1 MDDSVFGGVQQT
13 ATAVQTGPSSVLEA
27 AADESPFSGPIT
39 TGPLLPGLS
48 LTSPFDT
55 EPFIA
60 SAHTTAPAAAVPPL
74 SGMSSA
80 KPATT
85 AIPTTV
91 AKSTVAKSTAV
102 ESTAVESTLAEST
115 GAHEAASWSIEPNL
129 RARGPAYAVL
139 QECLARQKVATPRG
153 RLARALG
160 RSPLHPDA
168 RSWYSGA
175 LGEIVV
181 ANVLAQLGDGWTVLH
196 AVPVGP
202 GNSDIDHVILGP
214 GGIFT
219 INTKNH
225 SGKKIWIGGSTFLVN
240 GYKQEHMRNSAHEA
254 ERASRLLSSVTGRP
268 VTVTPLIVVVNPAS
282 ITTGR
287 KRPRVTVLS
296 SSTLGRWLVRRPR
309 VLSDRAVAH
318 FSMFA
323 EERSTWHTEPVAIDD
338 TTDQVARFEKLRV
351 EVDAA
356 RQRARLWLLAL
367 GVAAILITPVAIA
380 QIVRLLASF
389 LVVPG

>member
-1 MDDSVFGGVQQT
+1 MDDRNSGGVNDT
-13 ATAVQTGPSSVLEA
+13 ATALQPGPSRVDPPVIIAS

-39 TGPLLPGLS
+39 TGPLLPDLPY
-48 LTSPFDT
+48 TSPFDS
-55 EPFIA
+55 EPFVA
-60 SAHTTAPAAAVPPL
+60 SFHLTAPVLADPPPPTAGF
-74 SGMSSA
+74 SQQAMTTI
-80 KPATT
+80 PTT
-85 AIPTTV
+85 AIPTT
-91 AKSTVAKSTAV
+91 AIPTTA
-102 ESTAVESTLAEST
+102 EQPS
-115 GAHEAASWSIEPNL
+115 SWSIEPNL
-129 RARGPAYAVL
+129 RARGPAYAVMH
-139 QECLARQKVATPRG
+139 ECLSRQQAATPRG
-153 RLARALG
+153 RLARAIG
-160 RSPLHPDA
+160 NSPLHPDA

-181 ANVLAQLGDGWTVLH
+181 ANVLAQLEPEWTVLH
-196 AVPVGP
+196 AVPVGS
-202 GNSDIDHVILGP
+202 GGADIDHVIIGQ

-254 ERASRLLSSVTGRP
+254 ERTAKLLSAVTGRP

-296 SSTLGRWLVRRPR
+296 SNTLKRWLLKRPR

-323 EERSTWHTEPVAIDD
+323 EERSTWQTEPLAIED
-338 TTDQVARFEKLRV
+338 TTDPVARFEQLRV
-351 EVDAA
+351 TVDAA

-367 GVAAILITPVAIA
+367 GVGAILIAPVAIA
-380 QIVRLLASF
+380 QILRLIDS
-389 LVVPG
+389 LVAVPGT